1 MLRRDFV
8 IEFSVI
14 FLDFRPKV
22 SFNIRLLKTV
32 QLMEFPLLSQWINQM
47 VNDNLKL
54 GNDSFKYA

>member
-1 MLRRDFV
+1 M
-8 IEFSVI
+8 IEFSLI
-14 FLDFRPKV
+14 FYDFRPKV

-47 VNDNLKL
+47 VNDTLKL